1 MIRFKRSISDTQAS
15 WCAWRMLVH
24 RAWARNGLCSA
35 APRCYSP
42 RRTPEGAAAAPG
54 MMEKKDEKK
63 REDIRVIDR
72 RMFTSDGQR
81 RDPDLPFEEVLP
93 APHGVGAAPGPEA
106 PRAAAAPGSRQDQ
119 VASAHFVSLVRNL
132 AATAAANLG
141 EMPNPFTG
149 QVEVDLDGA
158 RQVIDLLQALQM
170 KTRGNLTADEARLL
184 ESLLY
189 DLKIAVVNLQ
199 KPKTSKKS

>member
-1 MIRFKRSISDTQAS
+1 MD
-15 WCAWRMLVH
+15 
-24 RAWARNGLCSA
+24 
-35 APRCYSP
+35 
-42 RRTPEGAAAAPG
+42 
-54 MMEKKDEKK
+54 KKDEKK

-72 RMFTSDGQR
+72 RTFTSDGQR
-81 RDPDLPFEEVLP
+81 RDPDLPAEESAP
-93 APHGVGAAPGPEA
+93 AAHAPGPSLGADA
-106 PRAAAAPGSRQDQ
+106 PRAAPPPASRQDQ
-119 VASAHFVSLVRNL
+119 AASAHFVSLVRNL

-149 QVEVDLDGA
+149 QVEIDLDGA
-158 RQVIDLLQALQM
+158 RQVIDLLQALQL

-189 DLKIAVVNLQ
+189 DLKLAVLNLQ